1 MGGFFML
8 PVVDAAKDG
17 SETRPNG
24 LYPSGTGI
32 TRSSNERPSSA
43 TPRPVNPSFSAQR
56 AKQLRPVSAHR
67 RISPIT
73 LDSVKVERCCRSDS
87 IMPTPTAQRPL
98 HRLHL
103 QHPAWLPAYAMRQPY
118 T

>member
-1 MGGFFML
+1 ML

-43 TPRPVNPSFSAQR
+43 SPRPINPSFSAQAR
-56 AKQLRPVSAHR
+56 NN
-67 RISPIT
+67 
-73 LDSVKVERCCRSDS
+73 CGRSR
-87 IMPTPTAQRPL
+87 TTAGFL
-98 HRLHL
+98 G
-103 QHPAWLPAYAMRQPY
+103 
-118 T
+118 